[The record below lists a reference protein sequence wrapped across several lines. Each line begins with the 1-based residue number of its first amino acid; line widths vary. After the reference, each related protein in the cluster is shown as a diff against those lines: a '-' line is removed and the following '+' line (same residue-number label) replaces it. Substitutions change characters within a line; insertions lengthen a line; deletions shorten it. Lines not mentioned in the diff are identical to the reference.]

1 MKKRLIMMKR
11 MIIILIC
18 LSGMVFAQNLGG
30 LETGKSS
37 GIFES
42 PKGFLDSLLDPSKL
56 SISHSYSM
64 SFTRFGHQ
72 SLNQGLYLSTISYQ
86 PTDAVEMQLRIGMLH
101 QPFGQSPLNQD
112 SNGKIFIQ
120 RAMMRYQPT
129 SSMTLTFDYQ
139 ALPSNY
145 YLPYRYRY

>member
-1 MKKRLIMMKR
+1 MKKM
-11 MIIILIC
+11 ILILVC
-18 LSGMVFAQNLGG
+18 VSGMLFAQNPDG
-30 LETGKSS
+30 LATGKSS
-37 GIFES
+37 NIFES
-42 PKGFLDSLLDPSKL
+42 PKGFMDSLLDPSKL

-64 SFTRFGHQ
+64 SFSRFGNQ
-72 SLNQGLYLSTISYQ
+72 SLNQGLYLSTIRYQ

-112 SNGKIFIQ
+112 TNGRVFIQ

-139 ALPSNY
+139 VLPSNY
-145 YLPYRYRY
+145 YLPFRYWY